1 MNVPSH
7 TPSRVDGGGDR
18 WRVAVLGVNAWVV
31 VLLAPAVHV
40 GLDLAHLALALL
52 PLAALAYGAACL
64 GRRIEHARWAL
75 LLGVPAGVGGVLA
88 LDRRLTQHE
97 AYGTV
102 GLVLAT
108 ISLLAFVAAVASAV
122 GREQATTPATSQ
134 PLVGKEPVR
143 EPPAR
148 RVLRRALL
156 AVSALGALAITVLA
170 PALSAR
176 RERAAIWGEAADD
189 AMGLTA
195 VVAAVVAAVALGT
208 LLGPALRAERPRA
221 GDPARSRRRLAG
233 AMLIATAAGVG
244 WLVLRHFDALP

>member
-1 MNVPSH
+1 MSRH
-7 TPSRVDGGGDR
+7 TTSSVGGGSDR

-52 PLAALAYGAACL
+52 PAAPLAYGVACL
-64 GRRIEHARWAL
+64 GRRVERARWAL
-75 LLGVPAGVGGVLA
+75 LLGVPAGMGGVLA
-88 LDRRLTQHE
+88 LDRRLTEHE
-97 AYGTV
+97 AYGTA

-108 ISLLAFVAAVASAV
+108 LSLLAFVAAAASAA
-122 GREQATTPATSQ
+122 GREQVTTPATSQ
-134 PLVGKEPVR
+134 PLVGKEPVV
-143 EPPAR
+143 EPASR

-176 RERAAIWGEAADD
+176 RDRAAAWGEAADD
-189 AMGLTA
+189 ALGLTA
-195 VVAAVVAAVALGT
+195 VVAAVVAAIALGT
-208 LLGPALRAERPRA
+208 LVGPSLRAERPRA
-221 GDPARSRRRLAG
+221 GEPARSRRRLAG